1 MEERFL
7 LGEAT
12 ENAIVNEA
20 LDYGIDKDELYT
32 QMPRINEISF
42 DSERKL
48 MTTIHKLGKKYRII
62 TKGAPDV
69 LINRCNK
76 YYHSGEIKDLS
87 FLVKQN
93 IYKKNNQ
100 MADDALRVLGVAYV
114 DLEMLPN
121 KITSEN
127 LEKNLIFVGLIGMI
141 DPPREGV
148 KESIEECKNAGIKTV
163 MITGDHIATAKAIAK
178 ELGILGINDIAIT
191 GAELDKITEKE
202 FKENIMKY
210 SVFARVSPEHKVRI
224 VKAFR
229 ESGQIVAMTGDGVN
243 DAPALKN
250 ADIGVSM
257 GKTGTD
263 VAKNASDMIL
273 TDDNFT
279 SLVNA
284 VKQGRIIFDNL
295 VKAIHFLISTNI
307 SEIVT
312 IFVGL
317 LLGFES
323 PLLAIQLLWIN
334 LVTDSLP
341 GIALGLEPPEKN
353 LMKRRPRDPKKSIFS
368 DGLWTDI
375 IIEGIMMG
383 IITLVAFTLG
393 NTYYG
398 IDVGRTMAFFTLGFV
413 ELIHSFNVKS
423 KESIF
428 KSGILNNRYLIG
440 AFILGT
446 VMQAGVISI
455 PMIADKFKLVT
466 LNQTQWLYTI
476 IISMSI
482 LVIMEIQKLF
492 NKLTMSKNENYRIQN
507 LYEQLNK

>member
-1 MEERFL
+1 MEEKVL

-20 LDYGIDKDELYT
+20 LDYGIDKNELYI

-48 MTTIHKLGKKYRII
+48 MTTIHKIGKKYRII

-76 YYHSGEIKDLS
+76 YYHSGEIKELNS
-87 FLVKQN
+87 GIKQN
-93 IYKKNNQ
+93 IYRKNNQ
-100 MADDALRVLGVAYV
+100 MADDALRVIGVSYI
-114 DLEMLPN
+114 DIDILPN
-121 KITSEN
+121 KITSQNIEN
-127 LEKNLIFVGLIGMI
+127 NLIFVGLIGMI

-178 ELGILGINDIAIT
+178 ELGILEINDIAIT
-191 GAELDKITEKE
+191 GAELDKIPEKD
-202 FKENIMKY
+202 FKENIMRY
-210 SVFARVSPEHKVRI
+210 SVFARVSPEHKVKI

-229 ESGQIVAMTGDGVN
+229 DNGEVVAMTGDGVN

-284 VKQGRIIFDNL
+284 VKQGRILFDNM

-307 SEIVT
+307 SEIIT
-312 IFVGL
+312 IFIGL
-317 LLGFES
+317 LLGFDT

-341 GIALGLEPPEKN
+341 GIALSLEPAEKDIMN
-353 LMKRRPRDPKKSIFS
+353 RKPRDPKKSIFG

-383 IITLVAFTLG
+383 IITLVAFTIG

-398 IDVGRTMAFFTLGFV
+398 LEVGRTMAFLTLGLV

-423 KESIF
+423 KESLF
-428 KSGILNNRYLIG
+428 KTGILNNKYLIG
-440 AFILGT
+440 AFVVCSVLQ
-446 VMQAGVISI
+446 VGVVSLPI
-455 PMIADKFKLVT
+455 IAQKFKLVT
-466 LNQTQWLYTI
+466 LNEIQWIYTI
-476 IISMSI
+476 LISSSI
-482 LVIMEIQKLF
+482 FIIMEFQKLF
-492 NKLTMSKNENYRIQN
+492 NKISFGNSFKKYKLQTKS
-507 LYEQLNK
+507 